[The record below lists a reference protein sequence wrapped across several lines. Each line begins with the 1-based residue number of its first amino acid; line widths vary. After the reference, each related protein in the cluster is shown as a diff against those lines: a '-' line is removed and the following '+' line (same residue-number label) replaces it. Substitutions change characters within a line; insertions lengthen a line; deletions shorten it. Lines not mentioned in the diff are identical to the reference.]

1 VFVKQHISFIYFIYF
16 INFYLYIYFYK
27 FYIFYIF
34 YKFFNKKRMF
44 KSTLLLDGN
53 RAKVVVSSIRRK
65 YTKLSNKSFMKYNY
79 LTIFYI
85 FKGTERS
92 NFIKALTCKA
102 RKQKIKCEI
111 KNIKAGIHIQ
121 KN

>member
-1 VFVKQHISFIYFIYF
+1 
-16 INFYLYIYFYK
+16 
-27 FYIFYIF
+27 
-34 YKFFNKKRMF
+34 MF

-53 RAKVVVSSIRRK
+53 RGKVVSSIRRK

-85 FKGTERS
+85 SKERGRS

-102 RKQKIKCEI
+102 CKQKIKCEI
-111 KNIKAGIHIQ
+111 KNIKAIHARAFKRNLRTCYLHFYLFMQ
-121 KN
+121 LYYMKLLLH

>member
-1 VFVKQHISFIYFIYF
+1 
-16 INFYLYIYFYK
+16 
-27 FYIFYIF
+27 
-34 YKFFNKKRMF
+34 
-44 KSTLLLDGN
+44 
-53 RAKVVVSSIRRK
+53 
-65 YTKLSNKSFMKYNY
+65 MKYNY

-85 FKGTERS
+85 FKGKGRS